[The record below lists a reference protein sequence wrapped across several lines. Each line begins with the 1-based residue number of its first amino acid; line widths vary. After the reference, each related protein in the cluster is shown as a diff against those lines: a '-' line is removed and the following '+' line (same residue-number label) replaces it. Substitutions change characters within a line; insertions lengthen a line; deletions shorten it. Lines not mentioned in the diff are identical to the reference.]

1 MEATLNTLAHST
13 VNGRGIWLYQIAS
26 PIGNI
31 HIVDY
36 EQRDMSIKRTIYDEG
51 ESRAER
57 KYTEIVK
64 KIADGRI

>member
-13 VNGRGIWLYQIAS
+13 IDGRNVWLYQIES

-36 EQRDMSIKRTIYDEG
+36 EQRDMSIKRTMFE
-51 ESRAER
+51 EQLNRAEK
-57 KYTEIVK
+57 KYSETVK
-64 KIADGRI
+64 KIAGGRL